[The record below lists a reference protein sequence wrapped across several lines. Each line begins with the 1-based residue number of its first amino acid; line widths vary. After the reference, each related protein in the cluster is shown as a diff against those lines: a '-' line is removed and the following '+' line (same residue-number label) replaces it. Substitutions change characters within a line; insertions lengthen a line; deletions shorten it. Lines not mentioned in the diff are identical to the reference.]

1 MAIEIVDLP
10 PKKWWIFPWVFVCR
24 NQRVWETFRRSIF
37 LDPPWMIDVDVFSL
51 KPKQYVNILINQFN
65 MDFCVGRSYVFQI

>member
-1 MAIEIVDLP
+1 
-10 PKKWWIFPWVFVCR
+10 
-24 NQRVWETFRRSIF
+24 
-37 LDPPWMIDVDVFSL
+37 MIDVDVFSL